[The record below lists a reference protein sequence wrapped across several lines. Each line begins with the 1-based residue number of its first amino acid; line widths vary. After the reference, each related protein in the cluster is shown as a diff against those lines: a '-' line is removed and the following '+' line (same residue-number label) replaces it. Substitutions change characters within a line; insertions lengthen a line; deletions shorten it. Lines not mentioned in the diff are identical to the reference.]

1 MKLEGKWQLI
11 GCHVLD
17 ASQEFEYDEVYIN
30 FKSLNFLGVRNGFL
44 KTSLKTERFMN
55 SSMQTFKWEFVRFT
69 NQLKIKYIASKEAEV
84 FKVQEINRTYL
95 ELRNNKQIL
104 KFIKKE

>member
-17 ASQEFEYDEVYIN
+17 TSQEFEYDEVYIN

-84 FKVQEINRTYL
+84 FKIQEINQTYL
-95 ELRNNKQIL
+95 ELRNTKQIL